1 MTGSPSAGSPSAG
14 SPSAGSLPARYA
26 GLVRGTGAGP
36 ALAASLI
43 GRLALGTT
51 GLALLL
57 MVRTSTGS
65 YATAGLVA
73 AAYAISL
80 AGFSPL
86 RARRA
91 DRRGPRGVLLLCAVL
106 HPATLVGLVL
116 LADAG
121 AGPGPLLAG
130 AVLAGATVPPLGGVM
145 RAMWAGLV
153 PAAALT
159 TAYSLEA
166 VVIEIC
172 FVAGP
177 LLVAGLSALSGPPA
191 AVLAAGGLVLV
202 GSSWFA
208 CTPALRAV
216 VPHGQQGRRSS
227 GPLTS
232 STVRG
237 LLLTVGW
244 VGAGFGALEVSLPA
258 YAETQAA
265 RPGTAGV
272 LLAVWSGGSILGGL
286 VYGAARLRAEPGR
299 QLPWLVAALAVG
311 AALPL
316 VALSLTALS
325 LTAPPPVVMAGVLVL
340 YGLTIAPF
348 STCNSVLLGAAAP
361 PGTATE
367 AFAWSSSLIFGGA
380 ALGNAAG
387 GWLVQHVDV
396 RAGLGLTA
404 ATGVLALL
412 SALAAR
418 PPTSPPGV

>member
-1 MTGSPSAGSPSAG
+1 MSVAAVPDYSGRT
-14 SPSAGSLPARYA
+14 GSLPARYA
-26 GLVRGTGAGP
+26 ALLRGNGAGP
-36 ALAASLI
+36 ALLTSLI

-57 MVRTSTGS
+57 LARASTGS

-73 AAYAISL
+73 ASYAL
-80 AGFSPL
+80 AFAGFAPV

-91 DRRGPRGVLLLCAVL
+91 DRRGPRGVLLACAVL

-116 LADAG
+116 LAAAHADA
-121 AGPGPLLAG
+121 AVLAAG
-130 AVLAGATVPPLGGVM
+130 AVLAGATVPPLSGVM
-145 RAMWAGLV
+145 RAMWGGLV
-153 PAAALT
+153 PADLLG

-166 VVIEIC
+166 VVVELC
-172 FVAGP
+172 FVTGP
-177 LLVAGLSALSGPPA
+177 LLVAGLSAVSGPWA

-202 GSSWFA
+202 GGTWFA
-208 CTPALRAV
+208 GTSAV
-216 VPHGQQGRRSS
+216 RRVAPHVHTGHRVA

-232 STVRG
+232 PAVRR

-258 YAETQAA
+258 YAEAHAA
-265 RPGTAGV
+265 RPSTAGV

-286 VYGAARLRAEPGR
+286 VYGAARLRAAPQR
-299 QLPWLVAALAVG
+299 QMPWLVAALAAG

-316 VALSLTALS
+316 VA
-325 LTAPPPVVMAGVLVL
+325 PPPVLLAGILVL

-348 STCNSVLLGAAAP
+348 STCNSVLLSAAAP
-361 PGTATE
+361 AGTATE
-367 AFAWSSSLIFGGA
+367 AFAWSSSMLFGGA

-387 GWLVQHVDV
+387 GWLVEHVGV

-412 SALAAR
+412 CTL
-418 PPTSPPGV
+418 PTGRSRSGRRGGL